1 MAMANRMARVAH
13 VRTLQKRLA
22 LACQAQAI
30 SERDQ
35 LRQMAERIERLRQV
49 YTPTQADAGGFS
61 IKAMAHQ
68 YERLGKAL
76 ASTAERETR
85 AENALDAARAVAL
98 DAHRA
103 KRAADELHARAEAA
117 ALLEAERRRERNAIP
132 RRVIG

>member
-76 ASTAERETR
+76 ASTAERQLH
-85 AENALDAARAVAL
+85 ADDMVDAAQAAAL
-98 DAHRA
+98 DAHRR
-103 KRAADELHARAEAA
+103 KRAADELHARAEVAEA
-117 ALLEAERRRERNAIP
+117 VEAERRRERNAVP
-132 RRVIG
+132 RWVEF